1 MIKKE
6 ILIHGTSA
14 FFFFHCCSFL
24 SLPFCIWPLWIVRG
38 SFIFVYRKFFEQ
50 FVTNPCLI
58 VLWPKRGYFMQSYS
72 REWDWIANMYTFPNR
87 HLNFKSACIQ
97 IPSKQKSFET
107 FTSWGTRLGDGAP
120 ADLPEGS
127 RGSDLTRKM
136 AHNEAKMH
144 MSWCDFR
151 LYRP

>member
-14 FFFFHCCSFL
+14 FFHCRSFL

-72 REWDWIANMYTFPNR
+72 REWDWIANTHFQIGTWILKVPV
-87 HLNFKSACIQ
+87 FKYQ
-97 IPSKQKSFET
+97 VNKKSFET

-120 ADLPEGS
+120 ADLPKGS